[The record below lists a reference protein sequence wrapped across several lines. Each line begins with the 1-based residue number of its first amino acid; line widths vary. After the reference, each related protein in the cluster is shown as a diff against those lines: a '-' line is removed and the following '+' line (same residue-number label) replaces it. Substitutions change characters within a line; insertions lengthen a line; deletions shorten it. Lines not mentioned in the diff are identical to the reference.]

1 MIVLLWFLNMVIS
14 WFNAWGCGKT
24 WAETRANGG
33 MPHFL
38 NWMGAIMSASGFT
51 WCYTVLACVLGGGI
65 THTVGGRV
73 VPYLSQAQV
82 GAVAGLGYMMVIFP
96 ILGSG
101 LAITLHSWGVF
112 WRRRSLGSGAV
123 AGWNT
128 FAQVSNIYNAVQDI
142 PQVWDMLGGF
152 FGFGSKSKSTDSS
165 SDKNGTV
172 LVIAIAAFALL
183 AGVLTTYTILTS
195 TARATARERGMKYAR
210 VA

>member
-1 MIVLLWFLNMVIS
+1 MIVVVWFLNMVIS

-24 WAETRANGG
+24 WAETRAAGG

-38 NWMGAIMSASGFT
+38 NWMGAVMSASGFT
-51 WCYTVLACVLGGGI
+51 WCYTLLACVLGGGV
-65 THTVGGRV
+65 THTVDGKV
-73 VPYLSQAQV
+73 VPYLSPEQV
-82 GAVAGLGYMMVIFP
+82 SAVAGLGYLMVIVP

-112 WRRRSLGSGAV
+112 WRRRSLGSGAL

-128 FAQVSNIYNAVQDI
+128 FAQASNVYHAVQDI
-142 PQVWDMLGGF
+142 PRVWDALGEF
-152 FGFGSKSKSTDSS
+152 FGSKSKGS

-172 LVIAIAAFALL
+172 IVVVIALFALL
-183 AGVLTTYTILTS
+183 AGVLTTYSILTS
-195 TARATARERGMKYAR
+195 TARSTARSRSQRYAR